1 MSIHPIDWSLSVS
14 TSATIPSN
22 MSITGYYPSYAS
34 YINTTGSSVSSS
46 DVLSNKTY
54 YNGPY
59 IHQVGLPQYAEDYR
73 CRCEKTSKEN
83 GEMTKM
89 NDKFKKVVEKY
100 NLRVLEYEL
109 TTLLE
114 EGGKVKVEFPASSWE
129 RMLKDLENC
138 NTMPKIKDIKV
149 YGNKVTKVE
158 FDDGTFTKC
167 IAEYDF
173 DLYTGIAFCLFKRIL
188 GENGHRRFNDLMRE
202 AYKIMDKNDKAR
214 EKEVEEKRKK
224 KEKRLKQEQKRLDG
238 KKKARQE
245 QIDIQKE
252 AILAALREK
261 EGD

>member
-1 MSIHPIDWSLSVS
+1 MSIHPIDWTSTVS

-22 MSITGYYPSYAS
+22 MSITGYYPSYPG
-34 YINTTGSSVSSS
+34 YINTTGFSVSSS

-54 YNGPY
+54 YSGPY

-73 CRCEKTSKEN
+73 CRCGKTSKEN
-83 GEMTKM
+83 GEMAEM
-89 NDKFKKVVEKY
+89 NKDKFKKVVEKY
-100 NLRVLEYEL
+100 KLSVLEYEMNL
-109 TTLLE
+109 SE
-114 EGGKVKVEFPASSWE
+114 EDKVKVEFPASSWE